1 MERGVQKLGAVSPC
15 RLLVVDGSI
24 LKKQVGKRKS
34 WSHVA
39 SFWRQE
45 DFKYNPRTNG
55 TNK

>member
-45 DFKYNPRTNG
+45 DFK
-55 TNK
+55 